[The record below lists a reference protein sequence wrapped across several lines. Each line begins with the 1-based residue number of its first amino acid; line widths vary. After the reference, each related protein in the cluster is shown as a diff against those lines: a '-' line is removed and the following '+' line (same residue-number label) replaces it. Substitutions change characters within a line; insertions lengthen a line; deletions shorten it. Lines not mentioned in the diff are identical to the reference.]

1 MQLNCRILDFKLVF
15 YDEDT
20 LTGSECAGDEDSSES
35 SKSTMMKAK
44 TRTKNS

>member
-1 MQLNCRILDFKLVF
+1 MQLNCRTLDFKLVF

-20 LTGSECAGDEDSSES
+20 LNGTECAGDEDSES
-35 SKSTMMKAK
+35 NKSTVMKAK